1 MIHPI
6 GLQTEPNLDPL
17 RPRLMDDDD
26 MWTYQHDA
34 ITDAGLDPD
43 DPAVW
48 AAIDRVVR
56 LLGEYNGPTSY

>member
-1 MIHPI
+1 
-6 GLQTEPNLDPL
+6 
-17 RPRLMDDDD
+17 